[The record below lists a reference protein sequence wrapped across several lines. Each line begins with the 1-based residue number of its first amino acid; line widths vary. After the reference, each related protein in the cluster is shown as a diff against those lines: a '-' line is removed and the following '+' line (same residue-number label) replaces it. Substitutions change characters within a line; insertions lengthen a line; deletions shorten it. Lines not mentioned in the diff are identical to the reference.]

1 MAKQPINIGTVAN
14 DGTGDT
20 WRDAMD
26 KTNDNFTELYTSGG
40 LTNVTHINTAA
51 DFPDAVS
58 GVRELV
64 QSPGGAYT
72 YIIGALEVDMGT
84 DTFSV
89 TGGQVVIIGA
99 HRSRSSITTTSSGIM
114 FDVDDSGFFPEL
126 FGVRCPNGQVVEF
139 TNPSAGPNSLVWS
152 NFIVFSCDS
161 LGTVSGS
168 FVCSLRTAT
177 IVDCTTSGLT
187 FLGPDNGQLNMSNVL
202 GLGWAG
208 ALIDL
213 GTATF
218 DIINIA
224 ANNRFIS
231 PAGTTIL
238 SGMTGSAN
246 LNTDGRAL
254 VSSNIFNGLGT
265 ALSGITTEDLK
276 WDFNNNVFADMTT
289 HNTRNDA
296 DAFLTATET
305 VTIGSIG
312 VYVAV
317 AGTNWSS
324 TISERFTVSTAG
336 IVTYIG
342 LDQLELEIQ
351 ASATVEKVGG
361 GADKI
366 CTKIAIDTGSGFVVQ
381 DRTVGC
387 TENST
392 ATGVISMGFFAIATG
407 DQIQLFVGNEGSTAN
422 IDVSESTM
430 LVKAI

>member
-1 MAKQPINIGTVAN
+1 MAQELINVGNANKKQ
-14 DGTGDT
+14 GDT
-20 WRDAMD
+20 PFVFCPKINR
-26 KTNDNFTELYTSGG
+26 NFTELYTSGG
-40 LTNVTHINTAA
+40 LTNVIHVNSAA
-51 DFPDAVS
+51 DFPDAVG

-64 QSPGGAYT
+64 QSPGLAYT
-72 YIIGALEVDMGT
+72 YILGALEVDMGS
-84 DTFSV
+84 DTFSI
-89 TGGQVVIIGA
+89 TDGQVVIIGA

-114 FDVDDSGFFPEL
+114 FDVDNSGFFPEL

-139 TNPSAGPNSLVWS
+139 TNPSLGTNSLVWS

-161 LGTVSGS
+161 LGTVSGA

-177 IVDCTTSGLT
+177 IVSCTTSGLT

-208 ALIDL
+208 SLIDL

-224 ANNRFIS
+224 ANNRFVS
-231 PAGTTIL
+231 PVGTIIL
-238 SGMTGSAN
+238 SGMAGSAN
-246 LNTDGRAL
+246 LNAGGRAL
-254 VSSNIFNGLGT
+254 VSSNIFNGLG
-265 ALSGITTEDLK
+265 APLSGISTEDLS
-276 WDFNNNVFADMTT
+276 WDFNNNVFADMVT

-296 DAFLTATET
+296 DAFLTSTET
-305 VTIGSIG
+305 VTIGSSG
-312 VYVAV
+312 VYVAIGGV
-317 AGTNWSS
+317 NWSS
-324 TISERFTVSTAG
+324 SITERFTVSTAG
-336 IVTYIG
+336 LVTYIG
-342 LDQLELEIQ
+342 LDQLEIEIQ
-351 ASATVEKVGG
+351 AASTVDKVGG

-392 ATGVISMGFFAIATG
+392 PTGVVSMGFFAVSTG
-407 DQIQLFVGNEGSTAN
+407 DQIQLFVGNEDSTSN
-422 IDVSESTM
+422 IVVSESTM

>member
-1 MAKQPINIGTVAN
+1 MAQDIIVIGAANAKQ
-14 DGTGDT
+14 GDDLF
-20 WRDAMD
+20 DAFT
-26 KTNDNFTELYTSGG
+26 KTNNNFAELYTSGG
-40 LTNVTHINTAA
+40 LTNVTHINTAD
-51 DFPDAVS
+51 DFPDAVG

-64 QSPGGAYT
+64 QTPGGAYT
-72 YIIGALEVDMGT
+72 YIIGALEVDMGS

-89 TGGQVVIIGA
+89 TDGSVVIVGA
-99 HRSRSSITTTSSGIM
+99 HRSRSIITTTSSGIM

-126 FGVRCPNGQVVEF
+126 VGVNCPNGQVIEF
-139 TNPSAGPNSLVWS
+139 TNPSAGANSLVWS

-177 IVDCTTSGLT
+177 IVSCTTSGLT

-208 ALIDL
+208 SLIDL

-218 DIINIA
+218 DLINIA
-224 ANNRFIS
+224 ANNRFVS

-238 SGMTGSAN
+238 SGAAASAN
-246 LNTDGRAL
+246 LNTGGRAL
-254 VSSNIFNGLGT
+254 VSSNIFNGLG
-265 ALSGITTEDLK
+265 APLSGITTEDLS
-276 WDFNNNVFADMTT
+276 WDFNNNVFADMVT

-296 DAFLTATET
+296 DAFLTSAET
-305 VTIGSIG
+305 VTIATAA
-312 VYVAV
+312 VYVAIGGV
-317 AGTNWSS
+317 NWSS
-324 TISERFTVSTAG
+324 SIAERFTVSTAG

-351 ASATVEKVGG
+351 TTATVEKVGG

-392 ATGVISMGFFAIATG
+392 PTGVVSMGFFAVSTG
-407 DQIQLFVGNEGSTAN
+407 DEIQLFVGNEDSNAN
-422 IDVSESTM
+422 IIVSESTM